1 MANVL
6 IVDDLTIMRQTIK
19 GHAIK
24 LGHKVVG
31 EAANGDEAIK
41 LYKST
46 NPDIVTMDIT
56 MPAFN
61 GILNGLEALKLIRE
75 FDSEAKVIMITS
87 HGEQKL
93 IIDAINLGAKGYILK
108 PVTYEKLEAIFKK
121 LHIT

>member
-1 MANVL
+1 MAKVL

-19 GHAIK
+19 GHINK
-24 LGHKVVG
+24 LGHKVIA
-31 EAANGDEAIK
+31 EATNGDEAIK
-41 LYKST
+41 LYKNT
-46 NPDIVTMDIT
+46 KPDIVTMDIT

-61 GILNGLEALKLIRE
+61 GILNGIDALKLIRE

-108 PVTYEKLEAIFKK
+108 PVTYEKLDAIFKK
-121 LHIT
+121 LNIT